1 MVVIT
6 LKDNLPVPYK
16 MGKGLYWLD
25 TVTWTSGSARGTDCC
40 MLGNIFTESIPK
52 VT

>member
-16 MGKGLYWLD
+16 TGKGLYWLD